1 MLKPL
6 SALLAAI
13 ALVTRAAVGFAGP
26 APQSGQ
32 FQANGK
38 TVDEFHCSPAGSAKA
53 PAVVLLHGAAP
64 KGASDADFRTMCSDL
79 AEHGYF
85 AEFIEYYSQTEAV
98 GPQSPPAKFTTLF
111 PVWLNEI
118 DAGIGE
124 LEKNPRVDGSK
135 VCLMGFSL
143 GGALSLSEGAADA
156 GEVTTI
162 VDYYG
167 PVFPPL
173 KMALEHAP
181 LGPTLIIHGDK
192 DSLVPVSQSKDLAKA
207 LSDQNRT
214 VELHEV
220 SGCPACV
227 QLSRRNRDR
236 VVQQDRCGC
245 GVAGHTRIPRQVPEA
260 IGGGVNRYAAAAR
273 FASSTAFGPSTL

>member
-1 MLKPL
+1 MIKPL
-6 SALLAAI
+6 PALLAAI
-13 ALVTRAAVGFAGP
+13 AVVLSASVGYAASE
-26 APQSGQ
+26 PQPGQ

-38 TVDEFHCSPAGSAKA
+38 AVDEFHCTPAGSDKA

-64 KGASDADFRTMCSDL
+64 KGASDADFRALCSDL

-98 GPQSPPAKFTTLF
+98 SPQTPPAKFTALF
-111 PVWLNEI
+111 PIWLNEI

-124 LEKNPRVDGSK
+124 LQKNPRVDGSK
-135 VCLMGFSL
+135 ICLMGFSL
-143 GGALSLSEGAADA
+143 GAALSLSEGAADA
-156 GEVTTI
+156 GEVTAI

-167 PVFPPL
+167 PVFPPM

-207 LSDQNRT
+207 LKDQNRT
-214 VELHEV
+214 VELHEYPDADHAFNFP
-220 SGCPACV
+220 SATALGWYNKA
-227 QLSRRNRDR
+227 D
-236 VVQQDRCGC
+236 
-245 GVAGHTRIPRQVPEA
+245 AEA
-260 IGGGVNRYAAAAR
+260 AWKV
-273 FASSTAFGPSTL
+273 TLAFLDKYLKQ